1 MTNVADG
8 WTRCGPNEITKI
20 ARRIRARRRRR
31 IAGGA
36 ALLVASAC
44 VALAIWLYPRTD
56 QGPDFAGISC
66 ERVMDLSD
74 AYMKKQLAAELQG
87 QVRRHIELCPN
98 CQGMFH
104 GMPAVSHFGP
114 NETHDQTDHAP
125 LKLARQA
132 SRR

>member
-20 ARRIRARRRRR
+20 GGRIRARRRRR

-44 VALAIWLYPRTD
+44 VALAIWFYPRPD

-66 ERVMDLSD
+66 EHVMDLTD
-74 AYMKKQLAAELQG
+74 AYMKHQLAPELQD
-87 QVRRHIELCPN
+87 QVRRHIELCPK
-98 CQGMFH
+98 CREMFEN
-104 GMPAVSHFGP
+104 MPPVSRAHPDDRRGP
-114 NETHDQTDHAP
+114 ARSAP
-125 LKLARQA
+125 PELARHF
-132 SRR
+132 SPR

>member
-20 ARRIRARRRRR
+20 AGRIRARRRRR

-36 ALLVASAC
+36 ALVVASAC
-44 VALAIWLYPRTD
+44 VALAIWLYPRPD

-66 ERVMDLSD
+66 EHVMDLSD
-74 AYMKKQLAAELQG
+74 AYMRHQLAPELQD

-98 CQGMFH
+98 CRGMFE
-104 GMPAVSHFGP
+104 GMPPVSHNDPRRLRGP
-114 NETHDQTDHAP
+114 SSLPGAV
-125 LKLARQA
+125 A
-132 SRR
+132 SR